1 MLDLSSSNRPHL
13 FGLLAGL
20 ALAVALAFTAVLF
33 TKTWVHISE
42 SQLVRVTGSSQ
53 KNVRADLVVWNGLLR
68 TEGTT
73 LPEAYGKFQ
82 KDQLRLFDF
91 LKSKGFSNYAASSV
105 NVKDITKSKGQGDEG
120 DGDKIAERSGFQLSQ
135 TIQIVSPDVV
145 GVPRLAADCMELLAT
160 EVVVQTASI
169 EFIYTRAGDT
179 KVQMMAEATEDARR
193 RAEEIAKRGGRSVD
207 ALRSARMGVVQIN
220 PLYVTATSWEG
231 NNDTTSLDK
240 TITATVTAEFSLR

>member
-1 MLDLSSSNRPHL
+1 MLDLASTHRPHL

-20 ALAVALAFTAVLF
+20 VLAVALAFTAITF

-73 LPEAYGKFQ
+73 LSEAYGKFQ

-91 LKSKGFSNYAASSV
+91 LKSKGFSNYTASSV
-105 NVKDITKSKGQGDEG
+105 NVKDITKSKGQADEG
-120 DGDKIAERSGFQLSQ
+120 DGDKIEERSGFQLSQ
-135 TIQIVSPDVV
+135 TIQIISPDVV
-145 GVPRLAADCMELLAT
+145 GVPRLAADCMELLAN

-169 EFIYTRAGDT
+169 EFIYTKAGDT

-193 RAEEIAKRGGRSVD
+193 RAEEIAKRGGRLVD
-207 ALRSARMGVVQIN
+207 TLRSARMGVVQIN

-240 TITATVTAEFSLR
+240 TITTTVTAEFSLK